1 LIYGASLFTIK
12 VNHTGWPFLFHTE
25 RSTEKM
31 QQKELEIPLTTKQAA
46 QALGIK
52 PGTLEIW
59 RVRGD
64 GPAFMKI
71 GRAVRYRRD
80 DIEAFMT
87 AGRRASTSEGA

>member
-1 LIYGASLFTIK
+1 MY
-12 VNHTGWPFLFHTE
+12 
-25 RSTEKM
+25 
-31 QQKELEIPLTTKQAA
+31 KEIEIPMTTKQAA

-64 GPAFMKI
+64 GPAYMKI

-80 DIEAFMT
+80 DLEAFLSQ
-87 AGRRASTSEGA
+87 ARRGSTSEEN